1 MIWSAHPTNALSDGR
16 PLVQYDYLVLCL
28 RLRALSKR
36 GVHAVTVP
44 VFEVARTLKCF
55 IYFLRSHFFTR
66 GSFASLLPHVGAY
79 SHLPTSFFTVAG
91 EVQLT
96 HLCNTIL
103 MCLLVYNYVSI
114 VNVFLFKFCSSNFLT
129 PAHQAGMKNTKN
141 KLYKF
146 WSADRPGLGQP
157 HVKRTVPA
165 S

>member
-66 GSFASLLPHVGAY
+66 GSFASLLSHVGAY
-79 SHLPTSFFTVAG
+79 SHLPTSLFTIAEKLLRSSSDTFVQYNIDVLACLQLCVNCQCFF
-91 EVQLT
+91 VQ
-96 HLCNTIL
+96 IL
-103 MCLLVYNYVSI
+103 LQQ
-114 VNVFLFKFCSSNFLT
+114 FLDTRTSSW
-129 PAHQAGMKNTKN
+129 HEKHK
-141 KLYKF
+141 K
-146 WSADRPGLGQP
+146 
-157 HVKRTVPA
+157 
-165 S
+165 